1 MFKNESCSCL
11 EGSFEL
17 FQGVEWP
24 GRACKL
30 CREAT
35 HAWTQPPAKIGPTE
49 RRPWSGSSQDFG
61 QVAAEARKKKGL
73 RDDSGRAFSL
83 VLYPMEARNAL

>member
-24 GRACKL
+24 GRAC
-30 CREAT
+30 
-35 HAWTQPPAKIGPTE
+35 KIGPTE